1 MKRKALKVIEE
12 EVISEEASPK
22 EETPVLPEPTT
33 IVNDAAD
40 APDIADT
47 TDTTSKRRKKK
58 TRRPVFSDTIPAIPV
73 ASFHRLARE
82 MAENCRADLRWEADA
97 LQALQVA
104 AEAFMVE
111 KFKKAGEM
119 ECVPTTQGQKSS
131 STSRPLLMLVKGKIA
146 SILQWNVPWNIFRA
160 YLHPVSS
167 FM

>member
-1 MKRKALKVIEE
+1 MFYLNRGCFNKKYSPADRRVECSASQVQMKRKALKVIEE
-12 EVISEEASPK
+12 EVKSEEASPK

-82 MAENCRADLRWEADA
+82 MAENCRSDLRWEADA

-119 ECVPTTQGQKSS
+119 SDLFDRKTIGVE
-131 STSRPLLMLVKGKIA
+131 LM
-146 SILQWNVPWNIFRA
+146 RA
-160 YLHPVSS
+160 
-167 FM
+167 

>member
-1 MKRKALKVIEE
+1 MFYLNRECFNKKYSPADRRVECSASQVQMKRKALKVIEE
-12 EVISEEASPK
+12 EVKSEEASPK
-22 EETPVLPEPTT
+22 EETPVLPDPTT

-40 APDIADT
+40 APDIA
-47 TDTTSKRRKKK
+47 DTTSKRRKKK

-119 ECVPTTQGQKSS
+119 SDLFDRKTIGVE
-131 STSRPLLMLVKGKIA
+131 LM
-146 SILQWNVPWNIFRA
+146 RA
-160 YLHPVSS
+160 
-167 FM
+167 